1 MQKIQLYHYR
11 NKLHFNLLKYK
22 KYYKWSCFTVLLIVL
37 YFDQMQTWWLFS
49 KTRKIFLTPWL
60 RQRTTIH
67 IVVSHTGMWRV
78 PQRLLSR
85 GVMSQRSVLFCH
97 TVQPPRIIFWWN
109 VSTVLKPLLS
119 KSEPVHLCTARLNRV
134 CCPKVNLCA
143 PILLRKAA
151 RNRICFRLCKW
162 LLM

>member
-1 MQKIQLYHYR
+1 MFHSITDCTLFLIKCRLDDFFQKQEKYLSYPKPLDRIVHYC
-11 NKLHFNLLKYK
+11 
-22 KYYKWSCFTVLLIVL
+22 S
-37 YFDQMQTWWLFS
+37 
-49 KTRKIFLTPWL
+49 WL
-60 RQRTTIH
+60 RQRTTIN

-85 GVMSQRSVLFCH
+85 GVMNQRSVLFCH

-119 KSEPVHLCTARLNRV
+119 KSEPVHLCTARLNCV